1 LKQIKTIKN
10 DHIFFIVIHKFDLK
24 MISFIKQTI
33 TELFNMPAKYI
44 TDASGNRVLTED
56 YYPPSP
62 PSPASPTS
70 TEIPPPS
77 PRFTVPTRTHTRTH
91 THAHT
96 HAPPP
101 IVRPSAWKNIV
112 NDSVSWSG
120 KDSQQSHADL
130 SREKRFF
137 HRSKITSRQQQAI
150 LKKQQK
156 TEKLLAKN
164 PDTIAA

>member
-1 LKQIKTIKN
+1 
-10 DHIFFIVIHKFDLK
+10 

-44 TDASGNRVLTED
+44 TDASGNRVLAED

-62 PSPASPTS
+62 PSPPS

-77 PRFTVPTRTHTRTH
+77 PCFTVPTQ
-91 THAHT
+91 AHT
-96 HAPPP
+96 HTPPP
-101 IVRPSAWKNIV
+101 IVRPSPWKNIV

-130 SREKRFF
+130 SREKDSF
-137 HRSKITSRQQQAI
+137 T
-150 LKKQQK
+150 KQNSHQDNNK
-156 TEKLLAKN
+156 QF
-164 PDTIAA
+164 